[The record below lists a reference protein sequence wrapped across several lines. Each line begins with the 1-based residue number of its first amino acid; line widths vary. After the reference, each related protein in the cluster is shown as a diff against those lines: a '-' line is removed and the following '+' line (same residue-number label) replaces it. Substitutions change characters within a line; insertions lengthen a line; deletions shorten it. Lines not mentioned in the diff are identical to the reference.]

1 MNWPSLL
8 IGAAVGSAVTAS
20 LYALCRKPAEPT
32 SNEKLDHIA
41 NLITEQGVH
50 MEQALAE
57 IATEVAALKGAVAS
71 STALLAALADQ
82 IEATAGNEAAAR
94 ELAAAIRTET
104 ASLSAAVAANDGD
117 PNT

>member
-1 MNWPSLL
+1 MHWPSVL

-20 LYALCRKPAEPT
+20 LIYLCRKPAEPVVG
-32 SNEKLDHIA
+32 LDHIA

-50 MEQALAE
+50 MNEALAE
-57 IATEVAALKGAVAS
+57 IATEVTALKGAVAS

-94 ELAAAIRTET
+94 ELAAAIRAET

>member
-1 MNWPSLL
+1 MSFVHVL

-20 LYALCRKPAEPT
+20 LYALCSKPVQP
-32 SNEKLDHIA
+32 SLDHIA
-41 NLITEQGVH
+41 NLITEQGVL
-50 MEQALAE
+50 MNEALAE
-57 IATEVAALKGAVAS
+57 IATEVTALKGAVAS

-94 ELAAAIRTET
+94 ELAAAIRAET
-104 ASLSAAVAANDGD
+104 GALSAAVAANDGD

>member
-20 LYALCRKPAEPT
+20 LYALCSKPVQP
-32 SNEKLDHIA
+32 SLDHIA